1 MSRAKLSL
9 WLQPQLV
16 FAAMI
21 ASCIVVFSTS
31 VFGRQ
36 NSDSAP
42 TNLMQNRLLK
52 VSGVEQVVLQDAL
65 NQITK
70 GKRQGGQF
78 VAGGGWQVTGVEDM
92 IVYDLGRY
100 LENGSVELE
109 ARNFNPREQNSHYR
123 HHFLSM
129 FKNPWGNHHP
139 VEDQETLWDLH
150 AGYYYDGGLKM
161 LSWTYDANTEK
172 STVLQAA
179 WESKRTHHLKIVWKG
194 KQLQYF
200 LNGTL
205 YLTHTHTSNMEL
217 RYLFLGRDFTV
228 GADLVTGFKHNQYP
242 ALVGPIYANLVVK
255 ENLTTDDEVP
265 PQIDNVAASDLY
277 SNAVRLAWTTNE
289 PAVCRVE
296 YGLSPQ
302 YTNKTPVLGRPS
314 EEHSTTLDRLA
325 PNQTYH
331 YRIIAI
337 DKSGRRAVSD
347 EQIFTTTDNGA
358 YLFKPSADTY
368 VERAGLYGSTRD
380 YGNFGWMNLLA
391 GKGRESYLRFRVAGL
406 DGEVRRVSLRL
417 HARQAP
423 PVGEAEGQLTV
434 YALKQAWN
442 EMETTWRTKPFV
454 NGNSIGSYNGV
465 SAEQWHEMNLKSGIT
480 KDGTFNF
487 ALLGYARQGD
497 GDDVISFDSRE
508 STNFQPELIIET
520 QSSGSLPTI
529 VSGVSDDFNDGILDS
544 NKWRLGANAG
554 NQPAIIERNL
564 ALRSSGSQSS
574 WIITRHAVVAR
585 NNMATIKVS
594 QPSGDGCL
602 GLSPTYTPSAPHGIY
617 TEPNWYRFYTFRSAA
632 SGPYRL
638 YAAWSKNGKAGDS
651 EVTGNLV
658 INGPVY
664 LRLRCDEST
673 IYFEASF
680 DNVTWITAYSEIFS
694 LPGYTLQDAFQYEL
708 AAYRT
713 DKNGVMMVDDFSITP
728 SRQAPADTI
737 APEISQV
744 AAINLTGA
752 TAMVVWNTDEPAYA
766 QVEYGSK
773 KKYGSK
779 TALTGELNSSHA
791 IVLTDLSPNITYHYR
806 VISQDA
812 LGNRSVSPDLTFITS
827 ATTTAILD
835 DDFNSGQL
843 DRSKWFFG
851 ANSQNRSTVDNKVL
865 ELRTSGQQTGWVITK
880 NKFLARQTVISVKV
894 TQPNDDGNL
903 GMSPTYTAS
912 SAYGIYSE
920 ENWYRFYTYRNKA
933 SGDYHLFAGW
943 RKNGV
948 LGGKDVTPTG
958 AAGNLRI
965 KNAVYLRLRL
975 DDRDIH
981 FEASTDG
988 KLWVDT
994 YSEPFALP
1002 GYTLNDA
1009 FYYELAAYY
1018 TKHYGELQVDDFSIK
1033 PSRERDV
1040 AATKAVSAI
1049 IGGEETSGQP
1059 YGRSPAGFA
1068 ENLLP
1073 STWRLD
1079 NYPNPFNVSTRT
1091 RFELPEAAEVI
1102 LTVFDLAGR
1111 EVQELKTATLPAGRN
1126 ELIWNGQNREGQELS
1141 SGMYLLQM
1149 RYRPLSTITWSQIV
1163 RRMTILR

>member
-1 MSRAKLSL
+1 MTRAKLSL
-9 WLQPQLV
+9 WHQPQLA
-16 FAAMI
+16 FAAMM

-36 NSDSAP
+36 NSDSAQ
-42 TNLMQNRLLK
+42 TTLMQNRLLK
-52 VSGVEQVVLQDAL
+52 VSGTEQIVLQDAL

-100 LENGSVELE
+100 IENGWLELE
-109 ARNFNPREQNSHYR
+109 VKNFNPREQNSHYR

-161 LSWTYDANTEK
+161 LSWTYDANSEN
-172 STVLQAA
+172 STVLQSA

-194 KQLQYF
+194 KKLQQF
-200 LNGTL
+200 LNGIL
-205 YLTHTHTSNMEL
+205 YLTHTHTSTMQL

-228 GADLVTGFKHNQYP
+228 AADLITGFKNNQYP
-242 ALVGPIYANLVVK
+242 ALVGPIYTNLLVK
-255 ENLTTDDEVP
+255 ENIAEDDKEP
-265 PQIDNVAASDLY
+265 PQINEVAASDLY
-277 SNAVRLAWTTNE
+277 SNAARLTWTTNE

-296 YGLSPQ
+296 YGLTPQ
-302 YTNKTPVLGRPS
+302 YTNKTPVLGTPS
-314 EEHSTTLDRLA
+314 QEHSATLDRLN
-325 PNQTYH
+325 PNQIYY

-337 DKSGRRAVSD
+337 DKSGRRAVSED
-347 EQIFTTTDNGA
+347 QIFTTTDNGA
-358 YLFKPSADTY
+358 YLFKPIADTY
-368 VERAGLYGSTRD
+368 VERAGLYGSTRE
-380 YGNFGWMNLLA
+380 YGNFGWMNLVV
-391 GKGRESYLRFRVAGL
+391 GRGREAYLRFRVTGL
-406 DGEVRRVSLRL
+406 DGEVRRASLRL
-417 HARQAP
+417 HARQ
-423 PVGEAEGQLTV
+423 GAEGRLSV
-434 YALKQAWN
+434 YALKQPWD
-442 EMETTWRTKPFV
+442 EMETTCRTKPFSS
-454 NGNSIGSYNGV
+454 GNSIGSY
-465 SAEQWHEMNLKSGIT
+465 EDIRTDQWHEINLKSGIT
-480 KDGTFNF
+480 KNGAFNF
-487 ALLGYARQGD
+487 ALLGD
-497 GDDVISFDSRE
+497 NDDLISFDSRE

-529 VSGVSDDFNDGILDS
+529 VTSVSDGFNDGLLDS
-544 NKWRLGANAG
+544 NKWRVGANAG
-554 NQPAIIERNL
+554 NQPAVVARNL
-564 ALRSSGSQSS
+564 VLRSSGAQSS
-574 WIITRHAVVAR
+574 WIITRHAVIAR

-594 QPSGDGCL
+594 QPSDDGCL

-617 TEPNWYRFYTFRSAA
+617 NEPNWYRFYTFRSAA
-632 SGPYRL
+632 SGSYRL
-638 YAAWSKNGKAGDS
+638 YAAWSKNGKIGDL

-673 IYFEASF
+673 IYFEASL
-680 DNVTWITAYSEIFS
+680 DNVTWMTAYSEIFS
-694 LPGYTLQDAFQYEL
+694 LPGYTLHDAFHYEL

-713 DKNGVMMVDDFSITP
+713 EKNGVMLVDDFSITP
-728 SRQAPADTI
+728 SRQAPADNI

-752 TAMVVWNTDEPAYA
+752 TATVVWNTDEPALA
-766 QVEYGSK
+766 QVEYGLT
-773 KKYGSK
+773 KKYGIK
-779 TALTGELNSSHA
+779 TARTDQLSSLHAIELTG
-791 IVLTDLSPNITYHYR
+791 LSPNITYHYR
-806 VISQDA
+806 VIAQDA
-812 LGNRSVSPDLTFITS
+812 SGNRSVSPDFIFITS
-827 ATTTAILD
+827 AATIALLD
-835 DDFNSGQL
+835 DDFNNGPL
-843 DRSKWFFG
+843 DRSKWFLG
-851 ANSQNRSTVDNKVL
+851 ANSQNRSVVDNKVL
-865 ELRTSGQQTGWVITK
+865 ELRASGQQTGWVITK
-880 NKFLARQTVISVKV
+880 NAFVARQTVVSVKLA
-894 TQPNDDGNL
+894 QPNDDGNL
-903 GMSPTYTAS
+903 GISPSYTAS

-920 ENWYRFYTYRNKA
+920 KNWYRFYTYRNKA
-933 SGDYHLFAGW
+933 SGDYRLFAGW

-948 LGGKDVTPTG
+948 LGGTDVT
-958 AAGNLRI
+958 GNLRI
-965 KNAVYLRLRL
+965 KNTVYLRLRL

-1033 PSRERDV
+1033 PQRGV
-1040 AATKAVSAI
+1040 TAKAVSAI
-1049 IGGEETSGQP
+1049 IENEESSGQP
-1059 YGRSPAGFA
+1059 PGFVESIIPAMWG
-1068 ENLLP
+1068 
-1073 STWRLD
+1073 LD

-1111 EVQELKTATLPAGRN
+1111 EVQQLKAATLPAGRN

-1149 RYRPLSTITWSQIV
+1149 RYRPLSADTWSQIV